1 MRGLVAGLVL
11 AVACFAA
18 PVNAQDAP
26 RVLFFSKSSG
36 YEHPVISYKE
46 GQPSHAENVLQDLA
60 ESNGAEITMTKDG
73 SMITA
78 ENLENYDLVIF
89 YTTGN
94 LFEPGTD
101 KQPPLPEDGLDA
113 LIAWVENGGG
123 FIGVHSATD
132 TFGKHKPDL
141 EGKYIRFVGAEF
153 GGHGAQFE
161 GKLVVVDKDH
171 PVAANIP
178 DGHAD
183 EDEWYHFINMNEADM
198 HVIAM
203 LDPGPEREKQEQY
216 NRPNYPVI
224 WTMQKGNGR
233 VYYNAMGHREDVWES
248 EYFQDM
254 LAGAIKWLARR
265 SEADTTPN
273 LLEVAPE
280 AATLPPQ

>member
-1 MRGLVAGLVL
+1 MRGLIVSWVL
-11 AVACFAA
+11 AAMVFSAA
-18 PVNAQDAP
+18 ANAQEAP

-36 YEHPVISYKE
+36 FEHPVISYKE
-46 GQPSHAENVLQDLA
+46 GQPSHAEKVLQELA
-60 ESNGAEITMTKDG
+60 GANGAEITMTKDG

-101 KQPPLPEDGLDA
+101 KQPPLPENGLDD
-113 LIAWVENGGG
+113 LISWIENGGG

-141 EGKYIRFVGAEF
+141 EGKYIKLVGAEF

-161 GKLVVVDKDH
+161 GKLVVVDEDH

-183 EDEWYHFINMNEADM
+183 EDEWYHFINMNEDKM
-198 HVIAM
+198 HVVAL
-203 LDPGPEREKQEQY
+203 LDPGAEREKQEQY
-216 NRPNYPVI
+216 NLPNYPVI

-233 VYYNAMGHREDVWES
+233 VYYNAMGHREDVWDDAT
-248 EYFQDM
+248 FQQMIVD
-254 LAGAIKWLARR
+254 
-265 SEADTTPN
+265 
-273 LLEVAPE
+273 
-280 AATLPPQ
+280 AATWALGEGELDSEPNFKEVVPDQPKE